1 MRLIILFYFLLVSG
15 GSFAQEPKEILRSI
29 YFGGGSWYIDAE
41 QKQSLEELI
50 QSIPNLE
57 YYEIKITSHTDN
69 IGGREFNEY
78 LSRMRSSSVIQ
89 QLIDFKVPQEII
101 RYKDFASDAPVFDNT
116 TNEGRMRNRR
126 VDILFTPI
134 PF

>member
-1 MRLIILFYFLLVSG
+1 MF
-15 GSFAQEPKEILRSI
+15 SFSSFGQEPKEVLKSI
-29 YFGGGSWYIDAE
+29 YFGGGSWYIDVE
-41 QKQSLEELI
+41 QKESLNQLI

-57 YYEIKITSHTDN
+57 IYEVKITSHTDN

-78 LSRMRSSSVIQ
+78 LSRMRSTSVIR
-89 QLIDFKVPQEII
+89 QLISLSVPQEII
-101 RYKDFASDAPVFDNT
+101 RYKDFAYDAPVFDNKT
-116 TNEGRMRNRR
+116 AEGRIKNRR